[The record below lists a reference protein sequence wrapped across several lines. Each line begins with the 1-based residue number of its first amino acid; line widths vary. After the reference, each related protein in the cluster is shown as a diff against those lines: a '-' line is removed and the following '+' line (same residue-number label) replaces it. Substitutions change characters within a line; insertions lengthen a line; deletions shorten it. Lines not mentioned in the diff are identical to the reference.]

1 MSAGGRS
8 CIILRPMDTI
18 MLLGLLAGSLTTAS
32 FLPQLLQAWR
42 SRSTRDISLAMYA
55 TISTGILLW
64 LIYGIMI
71 TSLPVILA
79 NAVSLLIVL
88 LILALKIRYR

>member
-1 MSAGGRS
+1 
-8 CIILRPMDTI
+8 

-55 TISTGILLW
+55 IISTGILLW

>member
-1 MSAGGRS
+1 
-8 CIILRPMDTI
+8 MDTI

-55 TISTGILLW
+55 IISTGILLW